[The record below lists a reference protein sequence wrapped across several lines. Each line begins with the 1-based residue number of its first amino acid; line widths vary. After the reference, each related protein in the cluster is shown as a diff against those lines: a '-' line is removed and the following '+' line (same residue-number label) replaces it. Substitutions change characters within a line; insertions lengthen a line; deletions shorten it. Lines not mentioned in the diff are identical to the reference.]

1 MVSLEREALER
12 VKAVLIS
19 EGYNDQQGLK
29 DLAMLEV
36 SVKCSEI
43 LMTIWKA
50 PFILHELF
58 KKAELG
64 KEAEQ
69 RYMWGTIL
77 EEEVENVKEFFK
89 DVEMRN
95 QSK

>member
-29 DLAMLEV
+29 DLAMLEGC
-36 SVKCSEI
+36 VKYSEI
-43 LMTIWKA
+43 LRIIWEA

-64 KEAEQ
+64 KQAEH
-69 RYMWGTIL
+69 RYMWGTIS
-77 EEEVENVKEFFK
+77 EEEVEKVKEFFK
-89 DVEMRN
+89 DVEMCN